1 MNFVAIDFETANES
15 RNSACAIGI
24 TKVKGNKI
32 VSTEYH
38 LIKPPKMRFNAH
50 NIWIHGIYPQDV
62 ENEMTFGELW
72 PKIKHYFDEEL
83 VVAHNAAFDLS
94 VLRSLLNYYGFEYPN
109 LHYICTVLLSKNKIK
124 DVRNHK
130 LNTLAE
136 YVGHKFE
143 HHHAGEDATACAKIL
158 IHISENYGIKDLLS
172 LHING
177 GLNIGSV
184 YDRGYEPCTSLIKHK
199 NNDTKKEALSLS
211 LNENTEYFL
220 DKTVVFTGPLDSMRR
235 NEAFKIV
242 MKLGG
247 IIGTSVTKKTDV
259 LITGIKGREYLDDMY
274 KSTKLKKA
282 ESLINNGQNIDILTE
297 EEFLSI
303 ATKEGITH

>member
-24 TKVKGNKI
+24 TKVESNKI
-32 VSTEYH
+32 VSSKYY
-38 LIKPPKMRFNAH
+38 LIKPPEMRFNSN
-50 NIWIHGIYPQDV
+50 NIWIHGIYPEDV

-72 PKIKHYFDEEL
+72 PKIKHYFDNAL
-83 VVAHNAAFDLS
+83 VVAHNASFDLS
-94 VLRSLLNYYGFEYPN
+94 VLRSLLDYYGFEYPN

-130 LNTLAE
+130 LNTLAQ
-136 YVGHKFE
+136 YVGHNFK

-158 IHISENYGIKDLLS
+158 IHISNTYGINDLLS

-177 GLNIGSV
+177 GLNIGSI
-184 YDRGYEPCTSLIKHK
+184 YERGYEPCTSLIKHRNTALKK
-199 NNDTKKEALSLS
+199 NMITLSLKEES
-211 LNENTEYFL
+211 TYFF
-220 DKTVVFTGPLDSMRR
+220 DKIVVFTGPLDSMKR
-235 NEAFKIV
+235 NEACRIV
-242 MKLGG
+242 EKLGG
-247 IIGTSVTKKTDV
+247 VVGSSVTKKTDILV
-259 LITGIKGREYLDDMY
+259 TGIKNRKNLDDMY

-282 ESLINNGQNIDILTE
+282 ESLIKTGQKIKILTE

-303 ATKEGITH
+303 TIKESIT

>member
-15 RNSACAIGI
+15 RTSACSIGI
-24 TKVKGNKI
+24 TKVENNKI
-32 VSTEYH
+32 ICSEYH
-38 LIKPPKMRFNAH
+38 LIKPPEMRFNSH
-50 NIWIHGIYPQDV
+50 NIWIHGIYPEDV

-72 PKIKHYFDEEL
+72 PKIKHYFDDVL
-83 VVAHNAAFDLS
+83 VVAHNASFDLS
-94 VLRSLLNYYGFEYPN
+94 VLRSLLDYYGFEYPN

-136 YVGHKFE
+136 YVGHKFK

-158 IHISENYGIKDLLS
+158 IHISKEYGINDLLS

-177 GLNIGSV
+177 GLNIGSI
-184 YDRGYEPCTSLIKHK
+184 YERGYEPCTSLIKHR
-199 NNDTKKEALSLS
+199 NNITKKEALSIS
-211 LNENTEYFL
+211 LKEDTNYFC
-220 DKTVVFTGPLDSMRR
+220 DKTIVFTGPLDSMRR
-235 NEAFKIV
+235 NEAYKIV
-242 MKLGG
+242 KKLGG
-247 IIGTSVTKKTDV
+247 IIGSSVTKKTDV
-259 LITGIKGREYLDDMY
+259 LITGIKNREHLDDVY

-282 ESLINNGQNIDILTE
+282 ENLIKSGQKIEILTE

-303 ATKEGITH
+303 AIKEPITH

>member
-24 TKVKGNKI
+24 TKVQGNKI
-32 VSTEYH
+32 VGTEYH
-38 LIKPPKMRFNAH
+38 LIKPPEMRFNAH

-158 IHISENYGIKDLLS
+158 IHISENYGIEDLLS
-172 LHING
+172 LPI
-177 GLNIGSV
+177 LM
-184 YDRGYEPCTSLIKHK
+184 
-199 NNDTKKEALSLS
+199 EA
-211 LNENTEYFL
+211 
-220 DKTVVFTGPLDSMRR
+220 
-235 NEAFKIV
+235 
-242 MKLGG
+242 
-247 IIGTSVTKKTDV
+247 
-259 LITGIKGREYLDDMY
+259 
-274 KSTKLKKA
+274 
-282 ESLINNGQNIDILTE
+282 
-297 EEFLSI
+297 
-303 ATKEGITH
+303 